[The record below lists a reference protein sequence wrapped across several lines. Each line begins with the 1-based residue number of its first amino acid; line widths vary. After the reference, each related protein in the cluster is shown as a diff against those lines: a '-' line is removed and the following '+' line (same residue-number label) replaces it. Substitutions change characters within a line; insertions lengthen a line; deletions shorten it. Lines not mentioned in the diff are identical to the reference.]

1 MKRGHLGTLL
11 AIVLA
16 RMTFGMQVQTVA
28 TLGPALRQAFALDFA
43 GFGALVGLY
52 MLPGVALAIPVA
64 FAGRRFGDRNALAAG
79 MTLMTLGSALS
90 AVAPGVVLF
99 GAGRLLCG
107 SGVVAILVFQGKVLS
122 ERYSG
127 RAFSL
132 ATSLQTGAFPIG
144 IGLAPLVLGPLAASL
159 GWRSAFVAGAVLAAV
174 PVGLLLATWRDIS
187 PVPSAGARLLA
198 WPSRREVRLVIL
210 AGLVWVFYNAAF
222 ANYLAFMPS
231 LMAARHL
238 AGAIAASVVPFATW
252 PNLAFVLTGAAIAHR
267 FGNTPVFLAG
277 TLCTLAAILWAVAG
291 GPLPATALLFGT
303 LGAMH
308 GGLIV
313 ATGTL
318 ATRPENRGVG
328 MAIFYTVYYAGGF
341 VFPALCGHA
350 ADLAGGPQGAFLAA
364 AALSVLAIPAWL
376 MIR

>member
-1 MKRGHLGTLL
+1 MKRGHRGTLC

-16 RMTFGMQVQTVA
+16 RMAFGLQVQTVA
-28 TLGPALRQAFALDFA
+28 TLGPALRHAFVLDFA
-43 GFGALVGLY
+43 GFGTLVGLY

-64 FAGRRFGDRNALAAG
+64 FAGRRIGERNALAFG
-79 MTLMTLGSALS
+79 MALMALGSALS
-90 AVAPGVVLF
+90 AAAPGVLPF

-107 SGVVAILVFQGKVLS
+107 SGAVAILVFQGKVLS

-144 IGLAPLVLGPLAASL
+144 VGLAPLVLGPLAGAL
-159 GWRSAFVAGAVLAAV
+159 GWRAAFIAGAILAAI
-174 PVGLLLATWRDIS
+174 PVALLLATWREIAA
-187 PVPSAGARLLA
+187 VPASGTRLLA

-210 AGLVWVFYNAAF
+210 VGLVWVFYNAGF
-222 ANYLAFMPS
+222 ANYLAFMPA

-238 AGAIAASVVPFATW
+238 AGAAAASVVPFDTW
-252 PNLAFVLTGAAIAHR
+252 PNLPFVLAGAAVAHR
-267 FGNTPVFLAG
+267 FGHTPVFLAG
-277 TLCTLAAILWAVAG
+277 TLCTFAAIVWALAG

-303 LGAMH
+303 LGAIH
-308 GGLIV
+308 GGIVV

-341 VFPALCGHA
+341 VFPTLCGHA
-350 ADLAGGPQGAFLAA
+350 ADLAGGPQGAFVAA

-376 MIR
+376 LIR

>member
-1 MKRGHLGTLL
+1 MKRGHFGTLA

-16 RMTFGMQVQTVA
+16 RMAFGLQVQTVA
-28 TLGPALRQAFALDFA
+28 TLGPALRHAFALDFA
-43 GFGALVGLY
+43 GFGTLVGLY

-64 FAGRRFGDRNALAAG
+64 FACRRMGDRNALAIG
-79 MTLMTLGSALS
+79 MALMTLGSALS
-90 AVAPGVVLF
+90 AAAPGVVLF
-99 GAGRLLCG
+99 GAGRLI
-107 SGVVAILVFQGKVLS
+107 SGGGAVAILVFQGKVLS

-144 IGLAPLVLGPLAASL
+144 VGLAPLVLGPLAAWL
-159 GWRSAFVAGAVLAAV
+159 GWRSAFTAGAIAAGI
-174 PVGLLLATWRDIS
+174 PVVLLLATWREIA
-187 PVPSAGARLLA
+187 PARAVGARLRA

-210 AGLVWVFYNAAF
+210 AGLVWVFYNAGF

-231 LMAARHL
+231 LMAARHV
-238 AGAIAASVVPFATW
+238 AGALAASVVPLATW
-252 PNLAFVLTGAAIAHR
+252 PNLLFVLMGAAVGHR

-277 TLCTLAAILWAVAG
+277 TLCTLAAIVWAVGG

-303 LGAMH
+303 LGAVH
-308 GGLIV
+308 GGIIV

-350 ADLAGGPQGAFLAA
+350 ADLAGGPQGAFIAA
-364 AALSVLAIPAWL
+364 AALSTLAIPAWL
-376 MIR
+376 LIR

>member
-1 MKRGHLGTLL
+1 MMRGHRGTLA

-28 TLGPALRQAFALDFA
+28 TLGPALRHAFALDFA
-43 GFGALVGLY
+43 GFGTLVGLY
-52 MLPGVALAIPVA
+52 MLPGVVLAIPVA
-64 FAGRRFGDRNALAAG
+64 FAGRRLGDRNALATG
-79 MTLMTLGSALS
+79 MVLMVLGSALS
-90 AVAPGVVLF
+90 AVAPGAVLF

-107 SGVVAILVFQGKVLS
+107 AGVVALLVFQGKVLS
-122 ERYSG
+122 ERYDG
-127 RAFSL
+127 RNFSL

-144 IGLAPLVLGPLAASL
+144 IGLAPLVLGPLAAAL
-159 GWRSAFVAGAVLAAV
+159 GWRAAFAAGAVAAAI
-174 PVGLLLATWRDIS
+174 PVVLLLATWREVALPAS
-187 PVPSAGARLLA
+187 TGVRLLA

-210 AGLVWVFYNAAF
+210 AGLVWVFYNAGF
-222 ANYLAFMPS
+222 SNYLAFMPA

-238 AGAIAASVVPFATW
+238 AGAAAAAVVPFATW
-252 PNLAFVLTGAAIAHR
+252 PNLAFVLAGAAIGHR

-291 GPLPATALLFGT
+291 GPLLVTALLFGT

-328 MAIFYTVYYAGGF
+328 MAIFYTVYYTGGF
-341 VFPALCGHA
+341 IFPAICGHA
-350 ADLAGGPQGAFLAA
+350 ADLVGGPQGAFIAA

-376 MIR
+376 LIR

>member
-1 MKRGHLGTLL
+1 MKRGHFGTLA

-16 RMTFGMQVQTVA
+16 RMAFGMQVQTVA
-28 TLGPALRQAFALDFA
+28 TIGPALRHAFALDFA
-43 GFGALVGLY
+43 GFGTLVGLY

-64 FAGRRFGDRNALAAG
+64 FAGRRLGDRNALGLG
-79 MTLMTLGSALS
+79 MVLMTLGSALS
-90 AVAPGVVLF
+90 AAAPGVAVF

-107 SGVVAILVFQGKVLS
+107 SGAVAILVFQGKVLS

-144 IGLAPLVLGPLAASL
+144 VGLAPLMLNPLAASL
-159 GWRSAFVAGAVLAAV
+159 GWRAAFVAGALLAAI
-174 PVGLLLATWRDIS
+174 PVGLLLATWRDTP
-187 PVPSAGARLLA
+187 PVGVAGARLLA

-210 AGLVWVFYNAAF
+210 AGLVWVFYNAGF

-231 LMAARHL
+231 LMAARHVV
-238 AGAIAASVVPFATW
+238 GAVAASVVPFATW
-252 PNLAFVLTGAAIAHR
+252 PNLAFVLMGAAIAHR

-291 GPLPATALLFGT
+291 GPLFATALLFGT

-308 GGLIV
+308 GGIIV

-341 VFPALCGHA
+341 VFPAICGHA
-350 ADLAGGPQGAFLAA
+350 ADLAGGPQGAFIAA

-376 MIR
+376 LIR